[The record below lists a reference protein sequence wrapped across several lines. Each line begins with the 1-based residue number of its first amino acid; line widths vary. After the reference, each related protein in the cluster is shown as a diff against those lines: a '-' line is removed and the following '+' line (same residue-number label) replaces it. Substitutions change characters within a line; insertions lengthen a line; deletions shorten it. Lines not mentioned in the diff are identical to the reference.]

1 MGRKRTISKRPRT
14 GTSAEDRER
23 RSKFREDPLLQ
34 EEREEGTSSR
44 QPSMQMRQIMSG
56 RRILFNFLDEINLEI
71 GEKIIEQGWFEFC
84 SLNVPTYPT
93 LVRRFYENLKVK
105 DDIIES
111 HVRGKKIILSEEL
124 ISSLFKMPHI
134 GSKFLELEDKLRAL
148 EAIKGSYS
156 EKGTIIVSTLS
167 LEMRLLHNFISRIL
181 YLEVGDLTGSVN
193 GTLHL
198 WKKW

>member
-1 MGRKRTISKRPRT
+1 MGKKRTVSKRPRT

-56 RRILFNFLDEINLEI
+56 RRILFNFLDEIYLNI
-71 GEKIIEQGWFEFC
+71 GDKIEAQGWKDFC

-111 HVRGKKIILSEEL
+111 HVRGKKIVLSEEL
-124 ISSLFKMPHI
+124 LSSLFKMPQVVVKQEPP
-134 GSKFLELEDKLRAL
+134 S
-148 EAIKGSYS
+148 
-156 EKGTIIVSTLS
+156 
-167 LEMRLLHNFISRIL
+167 
-181 YLEVGDLTGSVN
+181 
-193 GTLHL
+193 
-198 WKKW
+198 